1 MRILVVDDEESILVP
16 LEFLLKKAGH
26 EVVLAR
32 TGEEALEALSRGVF
46 DLMVL
51 DLMLP
56 GVDGFAVLERAK
68 ALPQRPKVLVLTA
81 RGREAD
87 RAKALALGAEA
98 FMAKPFG
105 IQDLLSQVEELA
117 GGR

>member
-16 LEFLLKKAGH
+16 LEFLLRKAGH
-26 EVVLAR
+26 EVALAR
-32 TGEEALEALSRGVF
+32 TGAEALRLLEEGPF
-46 DLMVL
+46 DLLIL

-56 GVDGFAVLERAK
+56 DLDGFALLER
-68 ALPQRPKVLVLTA
+68 LPQGRRPKVLVLTA

-105 IQDLLSQVEELA
+105 IGELVAQVERLLEGA
-117 GGR
+117 

>member
-1 MRILVVDDEESILVP
+1 R
-16 LEFLLKKAGH
+16 KAGH

-32 TGEEALEALSRGVF
+32 TGEEAWESLSQGAF
-46 DLMVL
+46 DLLVL

-56 GVDGFAVLERAK
+56 GMDGFAVLERAK

-81 RGREAD
+81 RGQEAD

-98 FMAKPFG
+98 FMAKPFAT
-105 IQDLLSQVEELA
+105 QDL
-117 GGR
+117 

>member
-16 LEFLLKKAGH
+16 LEFLLKRAGY

-32 TGEEALEALSRGVF
+32 TGEEALKALEGEAY
-46 DLMVL
+46 DLLVL

-56 GVDGFAVLERAK
+56 GLDGFAVLEKAK
-68 ALPQRPKVLVLTA
+68 TLPQRPKVLVLTA

-98 FMAKPFG
+98 FMAKPFAT
-105 IQDLLSQVEELA
+105 QDLLSQVERLV
-117 GGR
+117 GG

>member
-1 MRILVVDDEESILVP
+1 MDDEESILVP

-26 EVVLAR
+26 EVALAR
-32 TGEEALEALSRGVF
+32 TGKEALRLLEEGSF

-56 GVDGFAVLERAK
+56 DLDGFAILEG
-68 ALPQRPKVLVLTA
+68 LPQGKRPKVLVLTA

-105 IQDLLSQVEELA
+105 IGELLAQVERLLERA
-117 GGR
+117 

>member
-1 MRILVVDDEESILVP
+1 MDDEESILVP

-32 TGEEALEALSRGVF
+32 TGEEALGRLEEGAF
-46 DLMVL
+46 DLLIL

-56 GVDGFAVLERAK
+56 GLDGFAVLERL
-68 ALPQRPKVLVLTA
+68 ALKPQRPRVLVLTA

-105 IQDLLSQVEELA
+105 IQDLLAKVEELL
-117 GGR
+117 G

>member
-26 EVVLAR
+26 EVTLAR
-32 TGEEALEALSRGVF
+32 TGEEALKALDYGGF
-46 DLMVL
+46 DLVVL

-56 GVDGFAVLERAK
+56 GLDGFAVLEKAK
-68 ALPQRPKVLVLTA
+68 ALPERPKILVLTA

-98 FMAKPFG
+98 FMTKPFAT
-105 IQDLLSQVEELA
+105 QDLMAQVERLVQ
-117 GGR
+117 G

>member
-32 TGEEALEALSRGVF
+32 TGEEALKALSQDAF

-56 GVDGFAVLERAK
+56 GMDGFAVLERTK

-105 IQDLLSQVEELA
+105 IQDLLSQVEGLLGE
-117 GGR
+117 G

>member
-16 LEFLLKKAGH
+16 LEFLLRKAGH
-26 EVVLAR
+26 EVALAR
-32 TGEEALEALSRGVF
+32 TGEEALARLEEGPF
-46 DLMVL
+46 DLLIL

-56 GVDGFAVLERAK
+56 GMDGFAILER
-68 ALPQRPKVLVLTA
+68 LPQGPGRPKVLVLTA

-105 IQDLLSQVEELA
+105 TQDLLAQVERLLE
-117 GGR
+117 GE

>member
-26 EVVLAR
+26 EVALAR
-32 TGEEALEALSRGVF
+32 TGEEALKALAQGHF
-46 DLMVL
+46 DLVVL

-56 GVDGFAVLERAK
+56 GLDGFAVLER
-68 ALPQRPKVLVLTA
+68 LPPLPKRPKVLVLTA

-87 RAKALALGAEA
+87 RAKAEALGVQA

-105 IQDLLSQVEELA
+105 IQDLLDQVERLL
-117 GGR
+117 GGA

>member
-16 LEFLLKKAGH
+16 LEFLLKRAGY

-32 TGEEALEALSRGVF
+32 TGEEALKALEGEAY
-46 DLMVL
+46 DLLVL

-56 GVDGFAVLERAK
+56 GLDGFAVLEKAK
-68 ALPQRPKVLVLTA
+68 TLPHRPKVLVLTA

-98 FMAKPFG
+98 FMAKPFAT
-105 IQDLLSQVEELA
+105 QDLLSQVERLV
-117 GGR
+117 GG

>member
-16 LEFLLKKAGH
+16 LDFLLRKAGH

-32 TGEEALEALSRGVF
+32 TGEEAWESLSQGAF
-46 DLMVL
+46 DLLVL

-56 GVDGFAVLERAK
+56 GMDGFAVLERAK

-81 RGREAD
+81 RGQEAD

-98 FMAKPFG
+98 FMAKPFAT
-105 IQDLLSQVEELA
+105 QDLLAQVERLA
-117 GGR
+117 GR

>member
-16 LEFLLKKAGH
+16 LEFLLRKAGH
-26 EVVLAR
+26 EVALAR
-32 TGEEALEALSRGVF
+32 TGAEALRLLEEGPF
-46 DLMVL
+46 DLLVL

-56 GVDGFAVLERAK
+56 DLDGFAVLER
-68 ALPQRPKVLVLTA
+68 LPQGRKPRVLVLTA
-81 RGREAD
+81 RAREAD

-105 IQDLLSQVEELA
+105 IQDLLAEVQRLSEGL
-117 GGR
+117 

>member
-1 MRILVVDDEESILVP
+1 MDDEESILVP

-26 EVVLAR
+26 EVALAR
-32 TGEEALEALSRGVF
+32 TGEEAWRLLEGGRF
-46 DLMVL
+46 DLLIL

-56 GVDGFAVLERAK
+56 DLDGFTILEG
-68 ALPQRPKVLVLTA
+68 LPQGKRPKVLVLTA

-105 IQDLLSQVEELA
+105 IGELLAQVERLLEGA
-117 GGR
+117 

>member
-26 EVVLAR
+26 EVDLAQ
-32 TGEEALEALSRGVF
+32 TGEEALEKLQKAPYHL
-46 DLMVL
+46 LVL

-56 GVDGFAVLERAK
+56 GLDGFAILERLK
-68 ALPQRPKVLVLTA
+68 ALPQSPRVLVLTA

-87 RAKALALGAEA
+87 RAKALALGAAA

-105 IQDLLSQVEELA
+105 IEDLLRQVEALLE
-117 GGR
+117 GR

>member
-16 LEFLLKKAGH
+16 LEFLLKRAGY

-32 TGEEALEALSRGVF
+32 TGEEALKALEQEAF
-46 DLMVL
+46 DLLVL

-56 GVDGFAVLERAK
+56 GMDGFAVLERSRN
-68 ALPQRPKVLVLTA
+68 LPHRPKVLVLTA

-98 FMAKPFG
+98 FMAKPFAT
-105 IQDLLSQVEELA
+105 QDLLSQVERLVK
-117 GGR
+117 G